1 MVLADV
7 FDNRVKLLFLGLKD
21 RVRLVLSRNRRVGR
35 NLDDVHAVGVAEL
48 LLLGQSGTRHTCLLL
63 ELIEEV
69 LEGDGRE
76 GLGLLAHV
84 HVLLRLD
91 GLVQAVGETS
101 ARHDAAGELIDN
113 QDLVVF
119 HDIVLVAVHEF
130 LRAER

>member
-7 FDNRVKLLFLGLKD
+7 LDNRVELLFLGLKD
-21 RVRLVLSRNRRVGR
+21 RIRLIFSLYRRVGR

-48 LLLGQSGTRHTCLLL
+48 LLLGQSGTRHTCLFL
-63 ELIEEV
+63 ELIKEV
-69 LEGDGRE
+69 LEGDSRE

-101 ARHDAAGELIDN
+101 ARHDASRELIDN

-119 HDIVLVAVHEF
+119 HDIVLVAVHQF